1 MDNQYNP
8 TPTPAPTSGKK
19 NPFTA
24 FLQAKR
30 ALPTWALIL
39 GILLACSVGYGLAGS
54 SSAAGT
60 TTTNAAQAGT
70 GGTHTTTTAK
80 PPTATAKPPTA
91 TPAPKLT
98 TIASFSGTSQ
108 KNTQTFHVSANQWTL
123 VWTCQGGEFGGNFS
137 VEVDNADGSIFDPL
151 AANVVCNGTMHDTT
165 IERGSGDFYLKVDA
179 DVSWTIQIQ
188 AVQ

>member
-8 TPTPAPTSGKK
+8 TPTPAPTAGKK
-19 NPFTA
+19 NQFTA

-70 GGTHTTTTAK
+70 GSTHTTT
-80 PPTATAKPPTA
+80 TAKPPTA

-98 TIASFSGTSQ
+98 TIASYSGTGP
-108 KNTQTFHVSANQWTL
+108 KNTANFHVNADQWQI
-123 VWTCQGGEFGGNFS
+123 VWTCQPSNPYGVFDVS
-137 VEVDNADGSIFDPL
+137 VYQPDGTAIDPL
-151 AANVVCNGTMHDTT
+151 AISETCASTHNDTT
-165 IERGSGDFYLKVDA
+165 IERGSGDFYLQINSA
-179 DVSWTIQIQ
+179 NVSWTIQIQ